1 MRPFL
6 RPAPPRRPL
15 REDEA
20 GPAALR
26 RRLQQVDPAAAEAI
40 EPNNIRRIIRALEV
54 VEITDRPFSATAP
67 TKRYRRPS
75 LVIGLRDDWTALTE
89 RIERRARAMWDGGL
103 LDEVRRLDAAGLR
116 GGRRSDRTAAGNAL
130 GRAGL
135 GDRAGAPRRT
145 RTAA

>member
-1 MRPFL
+1 M
-6 RPAPPRRPL
+6 A
-15 REDEA
+15 EDEA

-54 VEITDRPFSATAP
+54 VEITGRPFSATAP

-89 RIERRARAMWDGGL
+89 RIERTAEAKVYVD
-103 LDEVRRLDAAGLR
+103 LDAVVADKGVLVIVE
-116 GGRRSDRTAAGNAL
+116 D
-130 GRAGL
+130 
-135 GDRAGAPRRT
+135 
-145 RTAA
+145 